1 MKEPTRYRI
10 QIDVNED
17 LYRRAYKAFPWGIRN
32 SVMQMLL
39 DQLIGA
45 VEKEGQVVLY
55 AVLSR
60 KLKLF
65 GG

>member
-10 QIDVNED
+10 QIDVDEE
-17 LYRRAYKAFPWGIRN
+17 LYRRAYKAFPWGLRN
-32 SVMQMLL
+32 QVMQILL
-39 DQLIGA
+39 DQLISA

-60 KLKLF
+60 KLKMF

>member
-1 MKEPTRYRI
+1 
-10 QIDVNED
+10 
-17 LYRRAYKAFPWGIRN
+17 
-32 SVMQMLL
+32 MLL
-39 DQLIGA
+39 EQLISA

-55 AVLSR
+55 AILSR